1 MAGSGPESRITCP
14 GMGTTGTKSTKFW
27 TARRGTPPGG
37 LTDPRTAGDW
47 VRLYVSS
54 ALASRHNP
62 DFGQL
67 ANFTF
72 FIGYARSGHTLIG
85 TMLNAHPEVVIA
97 HELDALRFV
106 RHGFTRPQLYSILL
120 ERDQQFGSIGR
131 TWSGYQYDIPGQFQG
146 RVERL
151 RVLGDKRAR
160 SSVLQIAK
168 DPRLLDR
175 LRRRVGVPIRV
186 IHVTRNPF
194 DNIATEARRHK
205 MSLTDA
211 TRWYQQICRAVSV
224 VRPLLDPS
232 ELLDVHYETFVG
244 DAASSLAALCR
255 FVEVETPASYLEACA
270 GIVWP
275 STNRSR
281 DAVTWSAEERA
292 DVERLIQEYP
302 VLGSYSF
309 DE

>member
-1 MAGSGPESRITCP
+1 
-14 GMGTTGTKSTKFW
+14 MGTTGAQPTNFW
-27 TARRGTPPGG
+27 TARRGSPPGG
-37 LTDPRTAGDW
+37 LTDPKTAGDW
-47 VRLYVSS
+47 ARLYVTS
-54 ALASRHNP
+54 ALESRHNP
-62 DFGQL
+62 ALDDL

-106 RHGFTRPQLYSILL
+106 RHGFAKSQLYSLL
-120 ERDQQFGSIGR
+120 LRRDQQFGLIGR
-131 TWSGYQYDIPGQFQG
+131 TWSGYQYDIPDQYQG
-146 RVERL
+146 RFERL

-168 DPRLLDR
+168 DPGLLDR
-175 LRRRVGVPIRV
+175 LRKRVDVPIRV

-205 MSLTDA
+205 MSLTEA
-211 TRWYQQICRAVSV
+211 TRWYRQICEAVNV

-232 ELLDVHYETFVG
+232 ELLDLHYETFVT
-244 DAASSLAALCR
+244 DAGPALESLCR
-255 FVEVETPASYLEACA
+255 FISVDASPSYVDACA

-281 DAVTWSAEERA
+281 DAVTWTADERA
-292 DVERLIQEYP
+292 GVDRLIGEYE
-302 VLGSYSF
+302 VLGAYSF
-309 DE
+309 DK

>member
-1 MAGSGPESRITCP
+1 
-14 GMGTTGTKSTKFW
+14 MGTAGAQPTKFW
-27 TARRGTPPGG
+27 TARRTMPPGG
-37 LTDPRTAGDW
+37 LTDPKTAGDW
-47 VRLYVSS
+47 SRLYLRSV
-54 ALASRHNP
+54 LDSRHNP
-62 DFGQL
+62 DLGDL

-106 RHGFTRPQLYSILL
+106 RRGFTRSQLYALL
-120 ERDQQFGSIGR
+120 LRRDQQFGSIGR
-131 TWSGYQYDIPGQFQG
+131 TWSGYQYDIPDQYQG
-146 RVERL
+146 RFERL

-160 SSVLQIAK
+160 SSVLQIAE

-175 LRRRVGVPIRV
+175 LRTRVRVPIRV

-205 MSLTDA
+205 MSLSDA
-211 TRWYQQICRAVSV
+211 TRWYRQICEAVRV

-232 ELLDVHYETFVG
+232 ELLDLPYENFVG
-244 DAASSLAALCR
+244 DAAASLANLCR
-255 FVEVETPASYLEACA
+255 FIDVEAPPSYLEACA

-275 STNRSR
+275 SANRTR
-281 DAVTWSAEERA
+281 DAVDWTPEERA
-292 DVERLIQEYP
+292 GVERLIEQYE
-302 VLGSYSF
+302 VLAAYTF
-309 DE
+309 DD